1 MPQRAKDARVLATNT
16 VAPNRPVVA
25 VAGPGASLT
34 IPGIIVSEIVRALA
48 SLTAVTR
55 IEVDPGDR
63 RTTGL
68 HRAPSLAAA
77 HDAASTS
84 NTVSYRAP
92 DGSRPRSQAFKRW
105 IAPDVGTAIAYVWPG
120 IDNGW
125 LKEYI
130 QIGNAHGANTI
141 VCCASLPKTA
151 RARAVTLADDMAHA
165 NLILVGDA
173 ADAKQLNAQFRAG
186 GPLVETHPALS
197 LGGRDHQSTLRKI
210 TAFLPKDSGES
221 LATLLA
227 AFDAIP
233 EAWIGN
239 YQLEVVMRYAGRV
252 VPDLVVSSYYAEHV
266 QLIGEDISTLD
277 LAELCSTSS
286 VITIADP
293 ALDSRAFQTAVDCGV
308 ATVVLANALLPKVGR
323 GYVGGL
329 LADFDRPESVH
340 VALFHALR
348 LTELGF
354 PHPEAWDELAAR
366 LIRPMEAKN
375 GATRRRK
382 SVAGH
387 R

>member
-1 MPQRAKDARVLATNT
+1 M
-16 VAPNRPVVA
+16 
-25 VAGPGASLT
+25 
-34 IPGIIVSEIVRALA
+34 
-48 SLTAVTR
+48 VTR

-63 RTTGL
+63 LTTGL

-92 DGSRPRSQAFKRW
+92 DGSRLRSQAFKKW
-105 IAPDVGTAIAYVWPG
+105 ITPEVGTAIAYVWPG

-125 LKEYI
+125 VKEYI
-130 QIGNAHGANTI
+130 QVANAAGSTTI

-151 RARAVTLADDMAHA
+151 RARAVTLANHMEHA
-165 NLILVGDA
+165 KLILVGDPG
-173 ADAKQLNAQFRAG
+173 DAKQLNGEFRTG
-186 GPLVETHPALS
+186 GPVVETHPALS
-197 LGGRDHQSTLRKI
+197 LGGRDHKSSLQKI

-239 YQLEVVMRYAGRV
+239 YQLEVVMRYAGRII
-252 VPDLVVSSYYAEHV
+252 PDLVASSYYAEHV
-266 QLIGEDISTLD
+266 KLIGEDISTLD

-354 PHPEAWDELAAR
+354 PHPEAWDELATR
-366 LIRPMEAKN
+366 LLRPMEPQVVT
-375 GATRRRK
+375 TRRRK
-382 SVAGH
+382 SVASH